1 MNDRKM
7 YEEKIRPAMREHLER
22 VAIDKRAAIECGIP
36 EEEVDEYIVTTS
48 RKLFDRFMSMTSK
61 EMSDFM
67 MGEIIKRMLEDP
79 EAVLRAMAEVD
90 EESEKEGF

>member
-7 YEEKIRPAMREHLER
+7 YEEQIRPAMREHLEL
-22 VAIDKRAAIECGIP
+22 VAIDKRSAIECGIP

-48 RKLFDRFMSMTSK
+48 RKLFNRFMSMTTK

-67 MGEIIKRMLEDP
+67 MGEIIKRMLKDP
-79 EAVLRAMAEVD
+79 EGVLRAMAELD
-90 EESEKEGF
+90 EEIEKGEF